1 MLILTDFF
9 MANNLRDKDQI
20 LNHFKG
26 RNVETEYLE
35 DHIVRYIFLLQ
46 TVDNLIKSSKKPIKI
61 LDIGPSF
68 QTEILRFSLPST
80 TRVDS
85 LGFNDLRFKK
95 RPTDKHIQFNLNNAQ
110 DPKKWIKLSG
120 YDIIIMAELI
130 EHLYTS
136 PRLVLDLVKTFLNK
150 GGKLIIQTP
159 NAVSLNRR
167 LKMILGRNPYDMIRE
182 TNLNPG
188 HFREYTPEELVNI
201 SKDLGFKTKQIIL
214 SNYFKHRGFSG
225 KLYNFI
231 CQYLPNNFKDGIT
244 LVLEK

>member
-1 MLILTDFF
+1 
-9 MANNLRDKDQI
+9 MANNLRDKKEI
-20 LNHFKG
+20 LNHFKR

-46 TVDNLIKSSKKPIKI
+46 TVDKLLNSTKKPVKI

-68 QTEILRFSLPST
+68 QTEILRYSLPNSM
-80 TRVDS
+80 RIDS
-85 LGFNDLRFKK
+85 LGFNDSRFKK
-95 RPTDKHIQFNLNNAQ
+95 RPTDKHFQFDLNNAQ
-110 DPKKWIKLSG
+110 NPKAWIKLRG

-136 PRLVLDLVKTFLNK
+136 PKLVLDLVKSFLKK

-188 HFREYTPEELVNI
+188 HFREYTQKELVSI
-201 SKDLGFKTKQIIL
+201 SLDLGFKIKQITL
-214 SNYFKHRGFSG
+214 SNYFRHRGILG

-231 CQYLPNNFKDGIT
+231 CWYLPNNFKDGIT
-244 LVLEK
+244 LILEK